1 MAGRL
6 RRAKCWEVG
15 IIATMYGSRGF
26 LIAMLCLGLSPAV
39 AETVYRTVDEDGSVR
54 YSDHPVPGAEAVE
67 LPEVPTL
74 ELLPPGT
81 RPTPRRGPP
90 PAPTQ
95 ATSPIYKSL
104 VITQPAQDSAG
115 WYTSG
120 QLSVSVDLQPTLQ
133 AGHILVVYL
142 DGVRAASGSG
152 PTFQLANV
160 YRGTHRVEAAV
171 YAGALELLRSPPV
184 SFHVLKHGVNSP
196 QRQGNSPPPAQP
208 QGATPSRRSN

>member
-1 MAGRL
+1 
-6 RRAKCWEVG
+6 
-15 IIATMYGSRGF
+15 MYGSRGF
-26 LIAMLCLGLSPAV
+26 LITLLCLGLSPAV

-54 YSDHPVPGAEAVE
+54 YSDHPIPGAEAVE
-67 LPEVPTL
+67 VPEVPTL
-74 ELLPPGT
+74 ELLPPET

-90 PAPTQ
+90 AQVQ
-95 ATSPIYKSL
+95 ATPLLYESL

-120 QLSVSVDLQPTLQ
+120 QLSVSVDLQPALQ

-142 DGVRAASGSG
+142 DGVRVASGSG
-152 PTFQLANV
+152 TTFQLANI

-196 QRQGNSPPPAQP
+196 QRQGNTPTQQ